1 MTSLGLTLWC
11 DAYML
16 WWYSMSRATLTLERQ
31 VQGINGRRSKTLDL
45 MMPGGRR
52 REIFIVYLVGGLVVG
67 DDVGVADMD
76 GAVGEDGAEEGAD
89 DALRLVGAA
98 HVAVADVEHDD
109 RLHPGGRRRGRGE
122 EENGALRRSHRQCFF
137 LLSSSSSA
145 SAAAEGRRRAK
156 LLFLIR
162 VLFVGWFVS
171 LRFGF
176 YILLPGER
184 HNFCLNPSF
193 SLSFFFTVLNWVPR
207 FCFFTWQPSYFY
219 MPHRLPK
226 TYYKS

>member
-1 MTSLGLTLWC
+1 MDKRTSPRNTEASREPSNNDFLGVDL
-11 DAYML
+11 
-16 WWYSMSRATLTLERQ
+16 
-31 VQGINGRRSKTLDL
+31 VVRRIHVVVVLDV
-45 MMPGGRR
+45 
-52 REIFIVYLVGGLVVG
+52 ESNLVGGLVVG

-156 LLFLIR
+156 LLFPIR

-184 HNFCLNPSF
+184 HVILAD
-193 SLSFFFTVLNWVPR
+193 
-207 FCFFTWQPSYFY
+207 
-219 MPHRLPK
+219 
-226 TYYKS
+226 